1 MPRDGAF
8 HCARPRV
15 CVLGMRG
22 IPGVMGGVESH
33 CEELLPRLAERA
45 PQLEIVALGRAPYI
59 GTDKRNLRGVQIVP
73 LPSPKRQSI
82 ETLVSSFLGVLYAR
96 RIGAKAVHIHALAS
110 GLMAP
115 LAKLLGMKVILTIHG
130 ADYQRAKWGRVARTL
145 LRLGERF
152 GVNGANAVIC
162 VAPSLTKRL
171 QEAYPKRAQRI
182 VFVPNGAPPLRAEG
196 DESEVLSRFGL
207 KPGGFLLAVGR
218 LEPGKGFELLIEAF
232 RKSECSQKL
241 VIVGGAH
248 HEADYAAQ
256 LMRAAD
262 NRTIFAGTQPRE
274 VLAHLYR
281 NTALFV
287 LPSLHEGLPI
297 CALEAGSVGCPLLLS
312 DIPGNRDLGLPDTHY
327 FKSEDAESLTAAL
340 NVSNERYSV
349 TPAMFST
356 FDWERI
362 SATTLAIYD
371 AVIGEPAERR
381 VYVPA

>member
-1 MPRDGAF
+1 MPRDFAPPR
-8 HCARPRV
+8 ARQPV

-22 IPGVMGGVESH
+22 FPGVMGGVESH

-45 PQLEIVALGRAPYI
+45 PRLDIVAIGRTPYI
-59 GTDKRNLRGVQIVP
+59 GRDERIFRGVRVVP
-73 LPSPKRQSI
+73 LWSPTRQSI
-82 ETLVSSFLGVLYAR
+82 ETLVSSFLGTLYAR

-115 LAKLLGMKVILTIHG
+115 LAKLLGMKVIMTIHG
-130 ADYQRAKWGRVARTL
+130 ADYQRAKWGQTARTIL
-145 LRLGERF
+145 KLGERA
-152 GVNGANAVIC
+152 GINGADAVIC

-171 QEAYPKRAQRI
+171 QAAYPKRAGRI
-182 VFVPNGAPPLRAEG
+182 EFVPNGAPPLHATG
-196 DESEVLSRFGL
+196 DDAQVLRKFGL
-207 KPGGFLLAVGR
+207 ERGKFVLAVGR

-232 RKSECSQKL
+232 RRSRSTRKL

-248 HEADYAAQ
+248 HEAEYAAR
-256 LMRAAD
+256 LMKAAD
-262 NRTIFAGTQPRE
+262 GEIIFAGMQTRE

-281 NTALFV
+281 NAALFV

-312 DIPGNRDLGLPDTHY
+312 DIPGNLDLGLSKQHY
-327 FKSEDAESLTAAL
+327 FTSGDVDSLSAAL
-340 NVSNERYSV
+340 SIPPETYAV

-362 SATTLAIYD
+362 SAKTLAIYEE
-371 AVIGEPAERR
+371 VLGETAGRR
-381 VYVPA
+381 VYAEA

>member
-1 MPRDGAF
+1 MPRDAAF
-8 HCARPRV
+8 QRKRSRV

-59 GTDKRNLRGVQIVP
+59 GKEKRNYRGVKVVP
-73 LPSPKRQSI
+73 LPSPTRQSI

-96 RIGAKAVHIHALAS
+96 RIRARAVHIHALAS

-130 ADYQRAKWGRVARTL
+130 ADYQRAKWGRAARTL

-152 GVNGANAVIC
+152 GVNNADAVVC
-162 VAPSLTKRL
+162 VAPSLTKQL
-171 QEAYPKRAQRI
+171 QGAYPARAERI
-182 VFVPNGAPPLRAEG
+182 AFVPNGAPPLRPEG
-196 DESEVLSRFGL
+196 DEGEVLSRFGL
-207 KPGGFLLAVGR
+207 KPREFVLAVSR
-218 LEPGKGFELLIEAF
+218 LEPGKGLELLIDAF
-232 RKSECSQKL
+232 RKSGCDKKL

-248 HEADYAAQ
+248 HEADYAGQ
-256 LMRAAD
+256 LMKAAD
-262 NRTIFAGTQPRE
+262 GRIVFAGMQPRG

-281 NTALFV
+281 NAALFV

-327 FKSEDAESLTAAL
+327 FPSGDVASLSEAL
-340 NVSNERYSV
+340 KAPYKQYTV
-349 TPAMFST
+349 TPAMFSA

-362 SATTLAIYD
+362 SAKTLAIYD
-371 AVIGEPAERR
+371 AVTGEPAERR
-381 VYVPA
+381 VYAPA